1 MTFDGPP
8 NATRSSTFELG
19 CEASRP
25 TATCIARWFDAADLF
40 LEPVDSFA
48 YGANGNDLWQVG
60 SSKTGYAWN
69 PENRFT
75 QVKAVSAT
83 FTETG
88 GQVQAYAYD
97 GVGRRVKV
105 DGTSSSTWTVSIFYG
120 MDAICEENNTG
131 SVTKYVYA
139 NGQTEMDTSTALA
152 RAGANTSFAYDANG
166 NLDKKM
172 GGWDYDWNV
181 ENLMTVAKL
190 NGVPQQTYTYDGL
203 GRRVTVDGVAGSGA
217 WTVSIA
223 SGMDLLFEKDNTG
236 AITKYVYANGMRI
249 ARIEC
254 VGNPPACTTSYFFAD
269 HQGSTRKILDA
280 ARVEQYAVDY
290 EPFGKPYATSGPQ
303 PDNHKYTSE
312 KHDDPT
318 GLVYLR
324 ARQYDPEVGRF
335 ASADPVLGSLG
346 EPQTLNRYAYVSNN
360 PLTSTDPSGL
370 SACNPQAGDQL
381 YAACQR
387 WASWD
392 AFTSAVNAWQIAH
405 PNPMDFWTAMD
416 LVMTGVGFIPVFG
429 DIVSTVYF
437 LGRDAQ
443 ECQASG
449 CNWVNIGLDALG
461 FLPLVPALGGA
472 AHLARAANRVD
483 DLSDLAR
490 TTRGVPTK
498 GWVLRQA
505 GDSEFVW
512 RVSGGK
518 SAIEGRWWS
527 RYPAGSGIE
536 AGGLF
541 NLPGGNAA
549 TRISLG
555 QIQPG
560 TYYLERT
567 IAGSITEIRVPNS
580 AFVTVFETWRLPW
593 V

>member
-120 MDAICEENNTG
+120 MDAICEKNNTG

-254 VGNPPACTTSYFFAD
+254 VGNPPACTTSYFLAD

-303 PDNHKYTSE
+303 PDNHKYTME

-324 ARQYDPEVGRF
+324 ARQYDPEIGRF
-335 ASADPVLGSLG
+335 V
-346 EPQTLNRYAYVSNN
+346 
-360 PLTSTDPSGL
+360 
-370 SACNPQAGDQL
+370 
-381 YAACQR
+381 
-387 WASWD
+387 
-392 AFTSAVNAWQIAH
+392 
-405 PNPMDFWTAMD
+405 
-416 LVMTGVGFIPVFG
+416 
-429 DIVSTVYF
+429 
-437 LGRDAQ
+437 
-443 ECQASG
+443 
-449 CNWVNIGLDALG
+449 IG
-461 FLPLVPALGGA
+461 
-472 AHLARAANRVD
+472 
-483 DLSDLAR
+483 
-490 TTRGVPTK
+490 
-498 GWVLRQA
+498 
-505 GDSEFVW
+505 
-512 RVSGGK
+512 
-518 SAIEGRWWS
+518 I
-527 RYPAGSGIE
+527 
-536 AGGLF
+536 
-541 NLPGGNAA
+541 
-549 TRISLG
+549 
-555 QIQPG
+555 
-560 TYYLERT
+560 
-567 IAGSITEIRVPNS
+567 
-580 AFVTVFETWRLPW
+580 
-593 V
+593 